1 MEKRLAR
8 CARFDCCS
16 LPARGAINHSPMTK
30 CMSLIV
36 NELMSTI
43 ISLLIGNGDFMPKK
57 GNYVSFFL
65 VCFLELKE
73 GLRLVISNERR
84 T

>member
-16 LPARGAINHSPMTK
+16 LPARGAINHSSMTK
-30 CMSLIV
+30 CMLLIV
-36 NELMSTI
+36 NELMCAI

-57 GNYVSFFL
+57 GNYVSFRAEHEILTKNGVFP
-65 VCFLELKE
+65 
-73 GLRLVISNERR
+73 
-84 T
+84 